1 MQSAL
6 FALVRYANTGRGRFL
21 SYPSI
26 SFRSQ
31 IRKRL
36 RIWSCVPVHLPQLR
50 HGIAPAGHPADDL
63 AGGGPGIAAVVNAAV
78 QSRGKVGFGHGE
90 DFL

>member
-1 MQSAL
+1 M
-6 FALVRYANTGRGRFL
+6 
-21 SYPSI
+21 
-26 SFRSQ
+26 
-31 IRKRL
+31 
-36 RIWSCVPVHLPQLR
+36 PVHLPQLG
-50 HGIAPAGHPADDL
+50 HGVAPARHAADDL

>member
-6 FALVRYANTGRGRFL
+6 FALVRCANTGRGRFL
-21 SYPSI
+21 FRPSI

-50 HGIAPAGHPADDL
+50 HGVEAARHPADDL
-63 AGGGPGIAAVVNAAV
+63 TDGEPGAAAVVNAAV
-78 QSRGKVGFGHGE
+78 ENNVVF
-90 DFL
+90 

>member
-1 MQSAL
+1 M
-6 FALVRYANTGRGRFL
+6 
-21 SYPSI
+21 
-26 SFRSQ
+26 
-31 IRKRL
+31 
-36 RIWSCVPVHLPQLR
+36 PVHLPQLG
-50 HGIAPAGHPADDL
+50 HGVEAARHPADDL